1 MGENKFNTTV
11 VTTRLPKFV
20 PYCKNYERK
29 AISIFKQMEQGPTM
43 VMYNSTKKVV
53 YGEAFIVV
61 TKCKWQIWG
70 GVELRQLS
78 STSDLSTTVILTRT

>member
-1 MGENKFNTTV
+1 
-11 VTTRLPKFV
+11 
-20 PYCKNYERK
+20 
-29 AISIFKQMEQGPTM
+29 MEQVPTM

-53 YGEAFIVV
+53 YGEAFNVV
-61 TKCKWQIWG
+61 TKCKWQIWV